1 MAEYE
6 PRGITVRDVS
16 PAAFIDAYAAH
27 LKNSDKFELPKWCD
41 IVKTGVAKE
50 LAPNDPDW
58 YYVRAASI
66 ARKIY
71 LKPGCGIG
79 QLRKMYGKARRR
91 GARTNTSTDGAAG
104 VIRHILQQLE
114 EIKVLEPRRDGE
126 SKGRGSTM
134 TRVGQQDLDRIAGQ
148 VAKGDA

>member
-91 GARTNTSTDGAAG
+91 GAAQA
-104 VIRHILQQLE
+104 
-114 EIKVLEPRRDGE
+114 P
-126 SKGRGSTM
+126 
-134 TRVGQQDLDRIAGQ
+134 
-148 VAKGDA
+148 

>member
-1 MAEYE
+1 MTEFEA
-6 PRGITVRDVS
+6 RGITVRDVA
-16 PAAFIDAYAAH
+16 PDQFIEAYAAH

-41 IVKTGVAKE
+41 VVKTGRAKE
-50 LAPNDPDW
+50 LAPTDPDW

-79 QLRKMYGKARRR
+79 QLRKMYGKAQRR
-91 GARTNTSTDGAAG
+91 GAQTNTSTDGAAG

-114 EIKVLEPRRDGE
+114 EIVEASAPSEPPPTPVE
-126 SKGRGSTM
+126 PATA
-134 TRVGQQDLDRIAGQ
+134 AG
-148 VAKGDA
+148 

>member
-1 MAEYE
+1 MTEFEA
-6 PRGITVRDVS
+6 RGITVRDVA
-16 PAAFIDAYAAH
+16 PDQFIEAYAAH

-41 IVKTGVAKE
+41 VVKTGRAKE
-50 LAPNDPDW
+50 LAPTDPDW

-79 QLRKMYGKARRR
+79 QLRKMYGKAQRR
-91 GARTNTSTDGAAG
+91 GAQTNTSTDGAAG

-114 EIKVLEPRRDGE
+114 EIRVLEQVT
-126 SKGRGSTM
+126 KGGRKM

-148 VAKGDA
+148 CSKKEENDED